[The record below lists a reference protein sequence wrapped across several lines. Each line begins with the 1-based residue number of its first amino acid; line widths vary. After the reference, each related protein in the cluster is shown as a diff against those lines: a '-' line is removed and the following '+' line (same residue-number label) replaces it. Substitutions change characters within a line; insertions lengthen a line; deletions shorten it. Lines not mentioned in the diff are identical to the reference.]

1 MLGSKPM
8 SQWID
13 EYSRSHQHPVNR
25 ACHTIGIPT
34 IALSF
39 PLAVGAWFVPRLW
52 PLPVAMFV
60 GGWALQF
67 VGHWVE
73 GKPPEFFRDW
83 RFLLVGGRWWL
94 AKMGSRLAS
103 KDNDSRG

>member
-1 MLGSKPM
+1 MFGTKPM
-8 SQWID
+8 AQWIA
-13 EYSRSHQHPVNR
+13 EYAGSHQHPVNR

-34 IALSF
+34 IALSV
-39 PLAVGAWFVPRLW
+39 PLAVVAWFVPGLW
-52 PLPVAMFV
+52 PIPTAMFF

-83 RFLLVGGRWWL
+83 RFLFVGLRWWI
-94 AKMGSRLAS
+94 AKI
-103 KDNDSRG
+103 RGRV